1 MILVTVGTNE
11 AKFDRLL
18 EAIGRRPDG
27 EAVVVQHGP
36 SSIRPPGA
44 VCFDFLPY
52 DSLLEYARAA
62 RLIIAHAGA
71 GSILMAAHAGKRPI
85 VMARLQRYGEAVDDH
100 QLAFGQRLDDAGLVD
115 LVQGGDDLWRLATQP
130 TDRRRAVIQSGGL
143 GSDLRAYL
151 LQTLGPGRRA
161 LDGVAPG

>member
-11 AKFDRLL
+11 ARFDRLL
-18 EAIGRRPDG
+18 RAIGPGPDR

-36 SSIRPPGA
+36 SPIRPPGA

-52 DSLLEYARAA
+52 DTLLGHARAA
-62 RLIIAHAGA
+62 RLVVAHAGA

-100 QLAFGQRLDDAGLVD
+100 QLAFARRLDDAGLAD
-115 LVQGGDDLWRLATQP
+115 LVLEGDQLWRRVVDQTSS
-130 TDRRRAVIQSGGL
+130 RRAAVQAGGL
-143 GSDLRAYL
+143 GPDLRAYL
-151 LQTLGPGRRA
+151 LQQLGPGRRELTRNA
-161 LDGVAPG
+161 